1 MKRYITVLFAI
12 IGIPMSTFA
21 SNSIAKASGIADGML
36 LFLLLGFIFLLL
48 AIIAAL
54 AKSIEGISKS
64 PNFNKLKKNEK
75 TAKAIAIIV
84 LLGSSFN
91 TYAAEAQSSSSAFMM
106 SNTVFWLL
114 LCFIGF
120 LAIIIGILFN
130 SLNTLLKLE
139 RGDSFEQ
146 EKEEETEDIFTKL
159 KLTDRVPAE
168 EESNIMMDHEYDGIR
183 ELDNNLPPWWKYMF
197 YATIIFAFVYLIRF
211 HITGSGQLQGEE
223 YAAEMEAAVAAKA
236 EMMANATES
245 ITEENVIYLVDAPN
259 IEKGGAIYQ
268 GNCATCHSQLGGGGA
283 GPNLTDEYWIHGGG
297 IKNVFKTIKYGV
309 PAKGMIAW
317 QSQFSPSQMQQIS
330 SYVLSLQGSNP
341 PGGKDPQGEIYVE
354 EIITKVTDSTAADTT
369 TVVVEIDE

>member
-36 LFLLLGFIFLLL
+36 LFLMLGFIFLLL

-64 PNFNKLKKNEK
+64 PNFNKAKKSEK
-75 TAKAIAIIV
+75 AAKAIAIIV

-91 TYAAEAQSSSSAFMM
+91 SQAAEAQSSSSPFMM

-114 LCFIGF
+114 LSFIVF
-120 LAIIIGILFN
+120 QAIIIGILFN

-139 RGDSFEQ
+139 RGESFEA
-146 EKEEETEDIFTKL
+146 EEETEDIFIKL
-159 KLTDRVPAE
+159 KLVDQVPVE

-197 YATIIFAFVYLIRF
+197 YATIIFAFVYMIRF

-223 YAAEMEAAVAAKA
+223 YAMEMEAAIAEKA
-236 EMMANATES
+236 EMMASATES
-245 ITEENVIYLVDAPN
+245 ITEDNVIYLVDAPS

-268 GNCATCHSQLGGGGA
+268 GNCATCHGQLGGGGA

-297 IKNVFKTIKYGV
+297 IQNIFKTIKYGV

-317 QSQFSPSQMQQIS
+317 QSQFSPSQMQQIA

-341 PGGKDPQGEIYVE
+341 PGGMDPQGEIYVE
-354 EIITKVTDSTAADTT
+354 EIITNDTASTTADTT
-369 TVVVEIDE
+369 TVVVELEE